1 MLARVEA
8 GEWPQTDFT
17 AMMDKALTRNE
28 DRALFGLAVIA
39 GNDQKMEP
47 GTNESVPAASA

>member
-1 MLARVEA
+1 MLLARVES

-28 DRALFGLAVIA
+28 DRALFELPALAETGTPEKA
-39 GNDQKMEP
+39 PEP
-47 GTNESVPAASA
+47 KVA